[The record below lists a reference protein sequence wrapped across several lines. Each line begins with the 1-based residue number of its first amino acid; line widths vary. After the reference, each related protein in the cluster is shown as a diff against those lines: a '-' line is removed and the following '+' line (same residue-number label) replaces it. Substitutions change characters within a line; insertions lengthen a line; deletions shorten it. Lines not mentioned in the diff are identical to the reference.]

1 VQQGLRERGK
11 RRRMLARKYA
21 RYTHRRISHDDNEKA
36 NAHVKEGCVGVEN
49 GSQAGAMPG
58 VSGWKRL
65 SWF

>member
-1 VQQGLRERGK
+1 
-11 RRRMLARKYA
+11 MLARKYA
-21 RYTHRRISHDDNEKA
+21 RYTHRRTSHDDNEKA

-58 VSGWKRL
+58 VSGWKRF